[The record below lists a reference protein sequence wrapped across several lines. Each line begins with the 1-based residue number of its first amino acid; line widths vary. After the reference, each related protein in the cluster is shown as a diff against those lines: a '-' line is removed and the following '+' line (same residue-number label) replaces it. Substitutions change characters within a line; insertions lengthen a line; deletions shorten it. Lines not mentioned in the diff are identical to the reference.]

1 MTLFRFT
8 ESRDSRRS
16 TMNPPTYT
24 GLYTASGS
32 NDTSYVRA
40 YAMAASP
47 AIVAVAGIGTLY
59 RQDVL
64 VDPTGFE
71 QCKVTVPYGKS
82 QKESGSYRLTFDT
95 TGGTIHI
102 SASKETIG
110 KYPAATAPDYKQ
122 LIGVNKDEVVGAD
135 IVIPALKMSVHFNHP
150 AAIITLSRIKYIQSI
165 TGMVNSAAFLTFAAG
180 EVLFLGAS
188 GSEGTD
194 ADTEVTYQF
203 AMSAN
208 ASGLT
213 IGAVAD
219 IVKKGHELAWIKY
232 KNATDTVGSTTLPV
246 KQPEFVYVERVYDT
260 VDLAL
265 GLGFGG

>member
-8 ESRDSRRS
+8 ESRDSRR
-16 TMNPPTYT
+16 TTTNPPTYT
-24 GLYTASGS
+24 ATYTAAGS
-32 NDTSYVRA
+32 NDSAYVRA
-40 YAMAASP
+40 YAIAATP
-47 AIVAVAGIGTLY
+47 TIVSLIDGMLY
-59 RQDVL
+59 RQDIS
-64 VDPTGFE
+64 VDPIGFE
-71 QCKVTVPYGKS
+71 QWKVTVPYGKS
-82 QKESGSYRLTFDT
+82 QKAAGSYRLTFDT

-110 KYPAATAPDYKQ
+110 KYPSTTAPDYKQ
-122 LIGVNKDEVVGAD
+122 LIGVNKDDVTGAD
-135 IVIPALKMSVHFNHP
+135 IVIPALKISVHFNHP
-150 AAIITLSRIKYIQSI
+150 MAIITLARIKYLQSI

-194 ADTEVTYQF
+194 AETEVTYQF

-213 IGAVAD
+213 IGDVASV
-219 IVKKGHELAWIKY
+219 VKKGHELAWIKY
-232 KNATDTVGSTTLPV
+232 KDAVDTVGTDDLPV

-265 GLGFGG
+265 GLGFG